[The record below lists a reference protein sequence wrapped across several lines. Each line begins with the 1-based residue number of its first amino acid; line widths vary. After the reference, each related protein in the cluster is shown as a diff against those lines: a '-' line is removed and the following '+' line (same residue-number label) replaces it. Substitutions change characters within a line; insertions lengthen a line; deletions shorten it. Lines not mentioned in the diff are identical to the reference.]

1 MEDQGIA
8 LGVAQVPADKAIQGT
23 PPPPST
29 IKTFPMVEE
38 LTIRAIINSEAHGY
52 ELLKCIQALV
62 NELGADTIITV
73 VRKIEKNPK
82 LLTKAKAYLPYI
94 DMLT

>member
-8 LGVAQVPADKAIQGT
+8 LGIKQVPESQAIPGT
-23 PPPPST
+23 PPST
-29 IKTFPMVEE
+29 ETFPKVEE
-38 LTIRAIINSEAHGY
+38 LTIRAVIKSEAHGY

-62 NELGADTIITV
+62 NEVGADTIIDL
-73 VRKIEKNPK
+73 VRKVEKNPT

-94 DMLT
+94 NMLT

>member
-8 LGVAQVPADKAIQGT
+8 LGVSQVPVNQAIPGT
-23 PPPPST
+23 PPTST
-29 IKTFPMVEE
+29 RAFPMVEE
-38 LTIRAIINSEAHGY
+38 LTVRAIIKSDAHGY
-52 ELLKCIQALV
+52 ELLACIQALI
-62 NELGADTIITV
+62 NEVGADTIIAV
-73 VRKIEKNPK
+73 VRKMEKNPK